1 MIEIRS
7 SPLSTF
13 SARFS
18 LLGKCLLLGWLACP
32 ALKGGAQVVVAI
44 GQNFTASE
52 YNVDSRAVP
61 PDPNGAVGP
70 LHFVELINGRFS
82 VFNKSDGSK
91 VKTMT
96 DFSFWTQA
104 GISVPSGWD
113 VTDPRTIYDPS
124 VQRWFALQVDFDPS
138 GVVNTNRFLL
148 AVSASDDP
156 TGTWNGVAIPTD
168 PGGNDFADFPT
179 LGLDAQGVYLSGDM
193 FDASGNPVGPT
204 LVSVPKAS
212 LLANPPTTSGLT
224 WFGIMTYA
232 GRGSI
237 LQPAIC
243 VDGSGRGEIL
253 ATGSIGFDT
262 SGNFL
267 TNMTL
272 VGFRVQNQAGPNPA
286 TLTTSSFLTVPPYTV
301 PLDPSQPDGTT
312 NLDDGDARI
321 SAKVYEVGGV
331 LYAVHG
337 TEVGDLAALRWYRI
351 NAASHAVLESG
362 TISDP
367 VKDLFYPSIAA
378 NAAGTVVIAYNAS
391 SVGAFV
397 SNFAVV
403 GKTENGITTF
413 GAPLLLKAGT
423 ASYQNTDTSGT
434 SRWGDYSATCVDPS
448 DPNRFWTTEEFPSSV
463 TAWST
468 QVTELVT
475 GFPILTFGSSSN
487 NLLLS
492 WSGTLFNLESAGSLV
507 TTNWTVVTQG
517 FSTNNGVVSVQMP
530 LTNAAAFFRL
540 QKP

>member
-1 MIEIRS
+1 
-7 SPLSTF
+7 
-13 SARFS
+13 
-18 LLGKCLLLGWLACP
+18 
-32 ALKGGAQVVVAI
+32 
-44 GQNFTASE
+44 
-52 YNVDSRAVP
+52 
-61 PDPNGAVGP
+61 
-70 LHFVELINGRFS
+70 
-82 VFNKSDGSK
+82 
-91 VKTMT
+91 
-96 DFSFWTQA
+96 
-104 GISVPSGWD
+104 
-113 VTDPRTIYDPS
+113 
-124 VQRWFALQVDFDPS
+124 
-138 GVVNTNRFLL
+138 
-148 AVSASDDP
+148 
-156 TGTWNGVAIPTD
+156 
-168 PGGNDFADFPT
+168 
-179 LGLDAQGVYLSGDM
+179 
-193 FDASGNPVGPT
+193 
-204 LVSVPKAS
+204 
-212 LLANPPTTSGLT
+212 
-224 WFGIMTYA
+224 MTYA
-232 GRGSI
+232 GRGNI

-253 ATGSIGFDT
+253 ATASIGFDT
-262 SGNFL
+262 SGNFV

-272 VGFRVQNQAGPNPA
+272 VGFRVQNQADPNPA

-378 NAAGTVVIAYNAS
+378 NAAGTVVIAYSAS
-391 SVGAFV
+391 SVGTFV
-397 SNFAVV
+397 SSFAVV
-403 GKTENGITTF
+403 GKTVNGITTF

-463 TAWST
+463 TGWST

-507 TTNWTVVTQG
+507 TTNWTLVTQG